1 MLPTKTRGGQR
12 DQVEQTTGEKIKANQ
27 QRLHAQRQADGLK
40 KWENGDGGNANGKD
54 KAIKRFES
62 YRREEQLPRDV
73 EQRRVS
79 CINGFGGSC
88 SSADLRRRAEAD
100 GPHSNLRLDRTIPY
114 LNDQECHKDGR
125 RGQDRSADQLSV
137 SWTDCWKEGRHG
149 EFFSH
154 DLKGAVLILSHSKI
168 PTRLLSVQLRSGPR
182 IRGI

>member
-73 EQRRVS
+73 EQRRVRCAEFFRGIMLIRRS
-79 CINGFGGSC
+79 ASTSKSRQ
-88 SSADLRRRAEAD
+88 SSSQSTARSYRSISQRSKTSQRRKKGTR
-100 GPHSNLRLDRTIPY
+100 SFCVSTFSLLDR
-114 LNDQECHKDGR
+114 LLER
-125 RGQDRSADQLSV
+125 R
-137 SWTDCWKEGRHG
+137 
-149 EFFSH
+149 
-154 DLKGAVLILSHSKI
+154 KI
-168 PTRLLSVQLRSGPR
+168 WWALLVTG
-182 IRGI
+182 